1 MRGAS
6 LKVYAVAAF
15 LPLALLCSV
24 PFVADQ
30 SFMLV
35 GTMAVTTTWLVCA
48 LFVLLVLRSSTV
60 PREKRGLW
68 VAVILLGNAFA
79 FPFFWFWYLR
89 GSENVSS
96 T

>member
-6 LKVYAVAAF
+6 LIVYAVAAF
-15 LPLALLCSV
+15 LPLILFFSV

-35 GTMAVTTTWLVCA
+35 GTVAVATTWLVCA
-48 LFVLLVLRSSTV
+48 LFVLMALRSSTV
-60 PREKRGLW
+60 PSGKRGLW
-68 VAVILLGNAFA
+68 VALILLGNAFV

-89 GSENVSS
+89 GSANVSN